1 MGFFQR
7 LFSFGKK
14 AELEEVRLEEA
25 ENWLDQKISERFG
38 NFNNSIMSLFSDI
51 KSKKE
56 ELKTNMTELEKAR
69 LMNPNIPLKAKE
81 VMEGNR
87 GAYIRKLGYFLE
99 QLALP
104 DEKEYGNILN
114 FSSNFSGS
122 LNEFGKNTSKNF
134 YVLNEF
140 FATDVKKIAQ
150 NIKEFEMIVAE
161 LRKQVEKGPIGFGRI
176 KGELKNISEKIA
188 LKKELNEKIRAI
200 ENEIE
205 DIKNKIKSSEEELK
219 AKESSSE
226 FRLHKELE
234 KEKDR
239 SLTAIKE
246 HKANFLN
253 IFGAFEKALKKYERM
268 SVDEAVVHGYLVDPI
283 NTLINDKEFRVLG
296 LLVKLEENIDKLDLK
311 DDKKKRTL
319 ELIKKLDR
327 DFFEKF
333 LIGLEDLENSAK
345 MLEEKI
351 KTTTVMNEHSGLKGN
366 LNEFQYELQKF
377 QREHSLMREKEKE
390 IDIGGFKNYLEK
402 EIKRVIDLDVR
413 VVHEL

>member
-25 ENWLDQKISERFG
+25 ENWLDQKISERFN
-38 NFNNSIMSLFSDI
+38 NFNNSIMALFSDI
-51 KSKKE
+51 KSKKD
-56 ELKTNMTELEKAR
+56 ELKTNMTELEKAQ

-104 DEKEYGNILN
+104 DEKEYENILDFSTN
-114 FSSNFSGS
+114 FSSS

-150 NIKEFEMIVAE
+150 NIREFDLIVNE

-176 KGELKNISEKIA
+176 KGELKNIKEKIA
-188 LKKELNEKIRAI
+188 LKEDLNEKIKAI
-200 ENEIE
+200 ESEIE
-205 DIKNKIKSSEEELK
+205 NIKNKIKNSEEALK
-219 AKESSSE
+219 AKEENNE
-226 FRLHKELE
+226 FKSYYALE
-234 KEKDR
+234 KEKGKILI
-239 SLTAIKE
+239 SIKE

-253 IFGAFEKALKKYERM
+253 IFGTFEKALKKYERV

-283 NTLINDKEFRVLG
+283 STLINDKEFKVLE
-296 LLVKLEENIDKLDLK
+296 LLKRLEENIGSLDLK

-327 DFFEKF
+327 DFFGKF

-345 MLEEKI
+345 MFEEKI
-351 KTTTVMNEHSGLKGN
+351 KAATVMKEHAELKGK
-366 LNEFQYELQKF
+366 LNECQYELQKF
-377 QREHSLMREKEKE
+377 QREHSLMREKDKD
-390 IDIGGFKNYLEK
+390 IDVEGFKNYLEK
-402 EIKRVIDLDVR
+402 EIKRVVGADVK
-413 VVHEL
+413 VVKYN

>member
-14 AELEEVRLEEA
+14 AELEEVRLAEA
-25 ENWLDQKISERFG
+25 ENWIDQKISERFG
-38 NFNNSIMSLFSDI
+38 NFNNSIMALFSDI
-51 KSKKE
+51 KSKKDD
-56 ELKTNMTELEKAR
+56 LKTNMTELEKAQ

-99 QLALP
+99 QLSFP
-104 DEKEYGNILN
+104 DEKAYENILDFSTN
-114 FSSNFSGS
+114 FSSS

-150 NIKEFEMIVAE
+150 NIREFELIVDD
-161 LRKQVEKGPIGFGRI
+161 LRKQVERGPIGFGRI
-176 KGELKNISEKIA
+176 KGELKNIKEKIE
-188 LKKELNEKIRAI
+188 LKKELNEKIKAI
-200 ENEIE
+200 ESEIE
-205 DIKNKIKSSEEELK
+205 NIKNKIKNTGEELK
-219 AKESSSE
+219 AKEENNE
-226 FRLHKELE
+226 FKSYKALE
-234 KEKDR
+234 NEKG
-239 SLTAIKE
+239 SILIKIKE

-283 NTLINDKEFRVLG
+283 NTLINDKEFGVLE
-296 LLVKLEENIDKLDLK
+296 LLGRLEENIDSLDLK
-311 DDKKKRTL
+311 EDKKKRTL

-327 DFFEKF
+327 DSFEKF

-345 MLEEKI
+345 MFEEKI
-351 KTTTVMNEHSGLKGN
+351 KAVTIIKEHAELKDN
-366 LNEFQYELQKF
+366 LNEFQYELQKL
-377 QREHSLMREKEKE
+377 QKEHSLIKEKE
-390 IDIGGFKNYLEK
+390 QDIDIGGFKNYLEK
-402 EIKRVIDLDVR
+402 EIKRVVGEDVR

>member
-38 NFNNSIMSLFSDI
+38 NFNNSIMTLFSDI

-56 ELKTNMTELEKAR
+56 ELKTNMTELEKAQ

-104 DEKEYGNILN
+104 NEKEYENILD
-114 FSSNFSGS
+114 FSSNFSSS

-150 NIKEFEMIVAE
+150 NVKEFELIVND
-161 LRKQVEKGPIGFGRI
+161 LRKQVERGPIGFGMI
-176 KGELKNISEKIA
+176 KGELKNIKEKIK
-188 LKKELNEKIRAI
+188 LKKELNEKIKAI
-200 ENEIE
+200 EIEIE
-205 DIKNKIKSSEEELK
+205 NIKNKIKNTEEELN
-219 AKESSSE
+219 AKQENNE
-226 FRLHKELE
+226 FRAYKALE

-239 SLTAIKE
+239 ISARIKE

-253 IFGAFEKALKKYERM
+253 IFGTFEKALKKYERM
-268 SVDEAVVHGYLVDPI
+268 AMDEAIAHGYLADPI
-283 NTLINDKEFRVLG
+283 NTLIKDEEFRVLE
-296 LLVKLEENIDKLDLK
+296 LLGKLSENIDGLDLK
-311 DDKKKRTL
+311 EDKKKRTL

-333 LIGLEDLENSAK
+333 LIELEDLENSAK
-345 MLEEKI
+345 MFDEKI
-351 KTTTVMNEHSGLKGN
+351 KAATVMKEHAELKDK
-366 LNEFQYELQKF
+366 LNEFQYGLQKF
-377 QREHSLMREKEKE
+377 QREHSLMREKEQD
-390 IDIGGFKNYLEK
+390 IDIEGFKNYLER
-402 EIKRVIDLDVR
+402 EIKRVIGLGVR